1 MRLNPKAVKPGSLL
15 WSALTLRF
23 LFPVEKSKK
32 KKTKK
37 DKASPHPVPASKI
50 STPFLLNSSAV
61 PRAPPPKPKTPLQ
74 IVDGLASKHQLYVWA
89 IQAASTLL
97 AKASSISPVLTT

>member
-1 MRLNPKAVKPGSLL
+1 MTDCRRLNTKAVKPGSLL

-23 LFPVEKSKK
+23 LFPLEKAKK
-32 KKTKK
+32 KKVKEKT
-37 DKASPHPVPASKI
+37 APLPGPASKI
-50 STPFLLNSSAV
+50 STASYSSSAV

-74 IVDGLASKHQLYVWA
+74 IVDDLASKHQLYVWA

-97 AKASSISPVLTT
+97 AKASSIS